1 MRKSLLTVIL
11 GIVAL
16 ASGCGRGGE
25 TIWSVAAPSPDGIWI
40 ATGRA
45 DRHSGPGNAAIV
57 AGVYLQ
63 RIHDS
68 GGAEPVLSFFNDLP
82 PEKGGISLTIDW
94 LKPSNLK
101 VTFSRHPDLYLQVR
115 WHRHFR
121 AGPLSRL
128 FAMDS
133 YQDDPF
139 RERPKSGTGRVRGNV
154 VAHGEAST
162 GPQ

>member
-57 AGVYLQ
+57 TGVYLQ

-82 PEKGGISLTIDW
+82 PDKGGISLTIDW
-94 LKPSNLK
+94 LTPSHLK
-101 VTFSRHPDLYLQVR
+101 ITFSRHPDLYLQVVKY
-115 WHRHFR
+115 
-121 AGPLSRL
+121 AGIDIS
-128 FAMDS
+128 
-133 YQDDPF
+133 
-139 RERPKSGTGRVRGNV
+139 VRDR
-154 VAHGEAST
+154 
-162 GPQ
+162 